1 MLALRC
7 INILKSY
14 SVRLRHCVYSGMVL
28 TVSVALAVLVLG
40 VCSEASAESSSK
52 NSASEIT
59 SAHSPLFH
67 SLIAQRLVETAKEL
81 EGIPY
86 RYGGSSQDTGLDCSG
101 LLGLTFAKA
110 LGIKL
115 PRRAIDMSK
124 LGMPAPEDK
133 LQGGDLVFFNT
144 LGRNFSH
151 VGLYLGDGKF
161 IHAASRGAQ
170 RKVRIN
176 NLSDRYYRQ
185 RFNGARRIS
194 LALSRV
200 PSRTGT
206 WLWRLPDT
214 SHS

>member
-1 MLALRC
+1 MAAQRC
-7 INILKSY
+7 VNILKSRI
-14 SVRLRHCVYSGMVL
+14 VRGRHYAYSGIVLTASVVL
-28 TVSVALAVLVLG
+28 TVVFLG
-40 VCSEASAESSSK
+40 VCSEASAENRSK
-52 NSASEIT
+52 GHSEDT
-59 SAHSPLFH
+59 SAHLPLSH
-67 SLIAQRLVETAKEL
+67 SLIAERLVETAKEL

-101 LLGLTFAKA
+101 LLGLTFVKA

-206 WLWRLPDT
+206 WLWRLPAT